1 MTVDAS
7 KAIIKSVIGV
17 FCLAMAQMPQM
28 ANAQVQADEST
39 APVYQIFPQSVST
52 ARRAVTANGT
62 RPGAEN
68 SRVHILPTLLTSR
81 FALPASV
88 RNRTNF
94 YGFNP
99 SYAGNWVTG

>member
-1 MTVDAS
+1 MTVDT

-17 FCLAMAQMPQM
+17 FCLATAQAPQM

-39 APVYQIFPQSVST
+39 APVSQIFPQSVSA
-52 ARRAVTANGT
+52 ARHAVTANGT

-68 SRVHILPTLLTSR
+68 SRVHILPTLTSR
-81 FALPASV
+81 FTLPASV

-94 YGFNP
+94 YAVDCRAKAE
-99 SYAGNWVTG
+99 SW